1 MLLSGGTTEEEMM
14 RADVIEGEVRIFSAS
29 LHLIVSVCLAQL
41 NDQINR
47 LLWVRK
53 LEDCVI
59 ATVLA
64 ALS

>member
-29 LHLIVSVCLAQL
+29 LHLIVCLFGST
-41 NDQINR
+41 DQINR